1 MTLLSDKNSFKYFLI
16 SHQLVESGVPR
27 LINKFR
33 GRGFWLWWHER
44 HDGGFYDMKGGG
56 SCADRGEGFKGLHP
70 GSNGGQYV
78 VSSNANNSVRKSLG
92 PYSIRYTP
100 TGFINQGAPPDE
112 EKVDTQ

>member
-1 MTLLSDKNSFKYFLI
+1 
-16 SHQLVESGVPR
+16 
-27 LINKFR
+27 
-33 GRGFWLWWHER
+33 
-44 HDGGFYDMKGGG
+44 MKGGG
-56 SCADRGEGFKGLHP
+56 SSADRGEGFKGLHP

-100 TGFINQGAPPDE
+100 TGFINQGAPPDG

>member
-1 MTLLSDKNSFKYFLI
+1 
-16 SHQLVESGVPR
+16 
-27 LINKFR
+27 
-33 GRGFWLWWHER
+33 
-44 HDGGFYDMKGGG
+44 MKGGG
-56 SCADRGEGFKGLHP
+56 SSADRGEGSKGLHH